1 MRKTYEK
8 IFRDKKKLRE
18 MLKLFKAKNS
28 VASIA
33 RYFHCDRSSISHQ
46 LTKNQIPKIKPTKKL
61 ETETEYQM
69 EYPKNMKDK
78 TLEDFYENGEKILSG
93 LPSYQDYINAEKL
106 RLERANK
113 QKNKG
118 KISATI

>member
-61 ETETEYQM
+61 ETEYQTEY
-69 EYPKNMKDK
+69 PPNMKARPLK
-78 TLEDFYENGEKILSG
+78 DFYENDERILPGHPYSWY
-93 LPSYQDYINAEKL
+93 LAQEEL
-106 RLERANK
+106 RK
-113 QKNKG
+113 QKEDAEYFNQFK
-118 KISATI
+118 